1 MKNYLIF
8 GASQGLGD
16 AFARGLPKSG
26 DRMWLVSRSRP
37 SSLELQDGAER
48 IWIPAD
54 LSEPGAAK
62 TIFDQLQNEKLDV
75 AVYNV
80 GIWEKEG
87 FEDHYTFDQDE
98 PEHISRMIQTNITS
112 VIVCLQGLLP
122 NLRQSN
128 SGKIILIGSTAGLG
142 NANNSQVSFVAS
154 KFAIRGIGEALREH
168 LRQDRIAVTC
178 INPGELAAEI
188 PYAEGRE
195 RALEA
200 YQGTRIPLQDV
211 VDLANCLIGLSPAAC
226 VKEIHLPAMTDT
238 NA

>member
-1 MKNYLIF
+1 L
-8 GASQGLGD
+8 
-16 AFARGLPKSG
+16 RT
-26 DRMWLVSRSRP
+26 RP
-37 SSLELQDGAER
+37 S
-48 IWIPAD
+48 
-54 LSEPGAAK
+54 
-62 TIFDQLQNEKLDV
+62 
-75 AVYNV
+75 
-80 GIWEKEG
+80 
-87 FEDHYTFDQDE
+87 
-98 PEHISRMIQTNITS
+98 
-112 VIVCLQGLLP
+112 
-122 NLRQSN
+122 
-128 SGKIILIGSTAGLG
+128 

-200 YQGTRIPLQDV
+200 YQGTRIPLQDM
-211 VDLANCLIGLSPAAC
+211 VDLTNCLIGLSPAAC